1 MTHSLHRLGQKEDLE
16 NDYVI
21 LAMLAAGFNDKA
33 PDARKKMVRIG
44 EIMKNNNPV
53 NIMTEKVWRISS
65 VISATFDNKMDVK
78 NVLKELKKAN
88 LGISIVVEGLINEI
102 KDLANDLELN
112 LDSVHLSLGNFGKK
126 ELLAPEKI
134 LEITSM
140 CGHHCI
146 SPQSVQYYI
155 DLIQKKKISL
165 EKAAEKLAKPCVCGI
180 FNTKRAIEI
189 LKKLI

>member
-1 MTHSLHRLGQKEDLE
+1 MTHSLHRLGQKDDLK

-21 LAMLAAGFNDKA
+21 LAMLAANFNDKA
-33 PDARKKMVRIG
+33 PNARKKMVKIG

-53 NIMTEKVWRISS
+53 NIMTEKAWRISS

-78 NVLKELKKAN
+78 NVLKELKEAD

-102 KDLANDLELN
+102 KDLANELELN

-126 ELLAPEKI
+126 ELLAPENI

-155 DLIQKKKISL
+155 ELIQKEKISL

-189 LKKLI
+189 LKQLI